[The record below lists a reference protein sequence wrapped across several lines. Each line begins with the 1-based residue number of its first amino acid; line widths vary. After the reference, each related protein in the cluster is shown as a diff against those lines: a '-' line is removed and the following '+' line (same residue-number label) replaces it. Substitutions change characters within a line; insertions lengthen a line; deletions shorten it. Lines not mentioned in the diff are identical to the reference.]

1 MKLQGS
7 CHCQAVRFSMEADEP
22 CPFMLC
28 YCSICRKTAG
38 AGGFAI
44 NLGASNPTL
53 QVEGKENL
61 SVYRARLAD
70 GRESTAERNFCKRCG
85 SALWVYDPSW
95 PDLIH
100 PHASAI
106 DSPLPVPPAIDTE
119 GLTLDRYA
127 WSMRNRG
134 ERGSGRGGSNRRP
147 REGRRHE
154 VPDVQ
159 GSVALTHDDLGSWS
173 RAMVLR

>member
-22 CPFMLC
+22 YPFMLC

-106 DSPLPVPPAIDTE
+106 DTPLPVPP
-119 GLTLDRYA
+119 DRVHI
-127 WSMRNRG
+127 M
-134 ERGSGRGGSNRRP
+134 
-147 REGRRHE
+147 
-154 VPDVQ
+154 
-159 GSVALTHDDLGSWS
+159 LGSKPSWVEPHVGPKDQRFDEYPDMS
-173 RAMVLR
+173 LAQWHERHHLDKT